1 MAVSSTGPSTMVAA
15 DKINTDSPKLAAKTY
30 HVPEKITEGLS
41 QIRDELYRIEDQQM
55 VFIDQLEV
63 NVFFLNKYKCT
74 CTGPSSGLIV
84 AQRAYN
90 NTSPFA
96 DITNQI
102 RRRSTI

>member
-1 MAVSSTGPSTMVAA
+1 MVAA

-30 HVPEKITEGLS
+30 HVPEQITAGLS

-74 CTGPSSGLIV
+74 CTCMGTSSRLLV
-84 AQRAYN
+84 VQRAYN
-90 NTSPFA
+90 DYLSSF
-96 DITNQI
+96 
-102 RRRSTI
+102 